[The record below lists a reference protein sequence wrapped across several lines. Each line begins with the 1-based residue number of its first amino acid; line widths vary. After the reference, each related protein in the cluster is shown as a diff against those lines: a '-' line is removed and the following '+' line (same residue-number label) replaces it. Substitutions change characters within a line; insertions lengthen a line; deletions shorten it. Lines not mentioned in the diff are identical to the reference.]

1 MGYEYTLGQM
11 LSEKRQRYDDAVR
24 LECTKYDIE
33 QLKIFTD
40 AIDSIDY
47 ICKVFNGEIVLPR
60 LSENLNSDWGK
71 VFMWLAGS
79 FKNIDLADQIL
90 SGEYNQNAEYI
101 KREQNEI
108 LLAWHDAEEKLKEME
123 GQLYDTKCELNA
135 TKARMESAAHEA
147 EVLYDFMKNR
157 FAS

>member
-1 MGYEYTLGQM
+1 MGYNYTLGQM
-11 LSEKRQRYDDAVR
+11 LSEKKQRYDEVLR
-24 LECTKYDIE
+24 LECINYDNE
-33 QLKIFTD
+33 QLKIFAD

-47 ICKVFNGEIVLPR
+47 ICSVFNGKIVLPC
-60 LSENLNSDWGK
+60 LSEDINSDCGK

-108 LLAWHDAEEKLKEME
+108 LLAWHETEEKLKEAE
-123 GQLYDTKCELNA
+123 GQLHDTKCELNA
-135 TKARMESAAHEA
+135 VKASMECAARATEM
-147 EVLYDFMKNR
+147 LNDYMKKR
-157 FAS
+157 LRK